1 MLRVLA
7 TDAYVSAIGFLAI
20 LVEHENPLSACGLEE
35 GAARDDDGLLGL
47 AKFEVDV
54 VGLARAD
61 VLRALA
67 TEDEITAELALANFW
82 IDLANLQLV
91 CLVATRKG
99 GRQTLAHTVDIVLVY
114 LSLYLII
121 REVVQL
127 ANLLSRTDALLPL
140 HQIIDNV
147 LNVRC

>member
-1 MLRVLA
+1 MLWVLA
-7 TDAYVSAIGFLAI
+7 TYTDVATIGLRAI
-20 LVEHENPLSACGLEE
+20 LREDEDPLSACGLEE
-35 GAARDDDGLLGL
+35 GAARDDDGLLRL

-67 TEDEITAELALANFW
+67 TEDEITAELALANFR

-99 GRQTLAHTVDIVLVY
+99 GRQPW
-114 LSLYLII
+114 
-121 REVVQL
+121 
-127 ANLLSRTDALLPL
+127 RTRS
-140 HQIIDNV
+140 I
-147 LNVRC
+147 

>member
-1 MLRVLA
+1 MRM
-7 TDAYVSAIGFLAI
+7 FR
-20 LVEHENPLSACGLEE
+20 CGLEE
-35 GAARDDDGLLGL
+35 GAARDDDGLLRL

-67 TEDEITAELALANFW
+67 TEDEITAELALANFR

-99 GRQTLAHTVDIVLVY
+99 GRESLAHTIDIVLID

-127 ANLLSRTDALLPL
+127 ANLLSRTDALSQL
-140 HQIIDNV
+140 HIKQT
-147 LNVRC
+147 